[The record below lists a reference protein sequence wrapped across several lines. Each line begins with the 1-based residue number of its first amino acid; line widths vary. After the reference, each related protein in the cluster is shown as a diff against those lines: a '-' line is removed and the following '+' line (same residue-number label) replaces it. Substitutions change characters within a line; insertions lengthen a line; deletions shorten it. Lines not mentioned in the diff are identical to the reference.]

1 MEKRVFYILILL
13 VLLLTACGRKEY
25 NSDSGKEAEQELNV
39 FISGEPS
46 SIDPSRGNDV
56 YSSTLLNQIM
66 EGLTKVE
73 EDGSGEKIVGAG
85 AERWEVSEDGLLW
98 RFYLRENM
106 WEDGVAVTAD
116 QYVYGILRT
125 LDPNTAAPLSYVL
138 TPFIVGADEFNKG
151 KGAATEVGIKA
162 VDDKTLEFHLKAPCP
177 YFLELTY
184 SRLMYPQRRDLVE
197 RFGERFGSGADT
209 FIGNGAFKLIDWI
222 HNNKIVLEKNQNYWD
237 NVRVSL
243 KKINMNIVMDEN
255 ARMNMLLNRSVDM
268 ASVSKPEWIEKF
280 SSMGKWR
287 RVEKPAAGINYMF
300 FNGSDPVFKNKNIRR
315 AFSSVIRRDEMAQVI
330 FNGLF
335 EEAKGYVPPGIY
347 LGERE
352 YRSLAEDYVDLL
364 VEDVEDPRETLIEG
378 LRELGLSEDPG
389 KFKVTYLNAST
400 GNWARTYTEYIQQMF
415 KQELGIEV
423 EAEYTEWP
431 VFQKRTDSLE
441 YQFAGMS
448 MNPAYND
455 PNDFLEGFK
464 SEGGYI
470 PIGWENSRYDSL
482 IDRAAVSNDSEE
494 RLEILKEAEKLLVYD
509 EVMVAPTVSRNT
521 NIFIN
526 KNLKGVMLP
535 TFGGTLYKYVEVVE

>member
-1 MEKRVFYILILL
+1 MIE
-13 VLLLTACGRKEY
+13 
-25 NSDSGKEAEQELNV
+25 
-39 FISGEPS
+39 
-46 SIDPSRGNDV
+46 
-56 YSSTLLNQIM
+56 
-66 EGLTKVE
+66 
-73 EDGSGEKIVGAG
+73 
-85 AERWEVSEDGLLW
+85 
-98 RFYLRENM
+98 
-106 WEDGVAVTAD
+106 
-116 QYVYGILRT
+116 
-125 LDPNTAAPLSYVL
+125 
-138 TPFIVGADEFNKG
+138 
-151 KGAATEVGIKA
+151 
-162 VDDKTLEFHLKAPCP
+162 
-177 YFLELTY
+177 
-184 SRLMYPQRRDLVE
+184 
-197 RFGERFGSGADT
+197 
-209 FIGNGAFKLIDWI
+209 WI

-300 FNGSDPVFKNKNIRR
+300 FNGRDPVFKNKNIRR

-347 LGERE
+347 MGERE
-352 YRSLAEDYVDLL
+352 YRSLAEDYVGLL

-378 LRELGLSEDPG
+378 LRELGLPEDPG

-431 VFQKRTDSLE
+431 VFQKRTDDLE

-482 IDRAAVSNDSEE
+482 IDRAAVSNDPEE
-494 RLEILKEAEKLLVYD
+494 RLEILKEAEKLLVYE

-535 TFGGTLYKYVEVVE
+535 TFGGALYKYVEVVE

>member
-1 MEKRVFYILILL
+1 MKKKVLCILAL
-13 VLLLTACGRKEY
+13 VVLIFTGCGDRSS
-25 NSDSGKEAEQELNV
+25 NSKGEGRTEQELNV

-73 EDGSGEKIVGAG
+73 EDGEGEKIVGAG
-85 AERWEVSEDGLLW
+85 AERWEVSEDGLIW
-98 RFYLRENM
+98 RFYLRDNM

-116 QYVYGILRT
+116 QYVYGITRT

-138 TPFIVGADEFNKG
+138 TPFLEGADEFNKG
-151 KGAATEVGIKA
+151 RGSVDEVGITA
-162 VDDKTLEFHLKAPCP
+162 VDDKTLEFRLKAPCP
-177 YFLELTY
+177 YFLDLTY

-197 RFGERFGSGADT
+197 KFGERFGSEADT
-209 FIGNGAFKLIDWI
+209 FIGNGAFKLIKWI
-222 HNNKIVLEKNQNYWD
+222 HNNKIILEKNQNYWD
-237 NVRVSL
+237 NDRVKL

-255 ARMNMLLNRSVDM
+255 ARMNMLLNRSVDI

-280 SSMGKWR
+280 QSMDKWR

-300 FNGSDPVFKNKNIRR
+300 FNGTDPVFKNKNIRR
-315 AFSSVIRRDEMAQVI
+315 AFSSVIKRDEMAQVI

-335 EEAKGYVPPGIY
+335 EEAEGYVPPGIY
-347 LGERE
+347 VGDRE
-352 YRSLAEDYVDLL
+352 YRDLAEDYVGLL
-364 VEDVEDPRETLIEG
+364 VEDVKDPRATLIEG
-378 LRELGLSEDPG
+378 LRELGLSTDPAE
-389 KFKVTYLNAST
+389 FKVTYLNAST

-415 KQELGIEV
+415 KQELGIEI

-431 VFQKRTDSLE
+431 VFQKRTDGME

-470 PIGWENSRYDSL
+470 PIGWENRRYDDL
-482 IDRAAVSNDSEE
+482 IDRAAVSNNPEE
-494 RLEILKEAEKLLVYD
+494 RLGLLKEAEKLLVYE

>member
-1 MEKRVFYILILL
+1 MEKKILFIL
-13 VLLLTACGRKEY
+13 VLTVLMLTACGGGSD
-25 NSDSGKEAEQELNV
+25 NSSDRDNTGQELNV

-73 EDGSGEKIVGAG
+73 EEGSVEKIVGAG
-85 AERWEVSEDGLLW
+85 AERWEVSEDGLVW
-98 RFYLRENM
+98 RFYLRDNM

-116 QYVYGILRT
+116 QYVYGITRT

-138 TPFIVGADEFNKG
+138 TPFLEGADDFNKG
-151 KGAATEVGIKA
+151 RGSVDEVGITA
-162 VDDKTLEFHLKAPCP
+162 VDDKTLEFRLKAPCP
-177 YFLELTY
+177 YFLDLTY

-197 RFGERFGSGADT
+197 KFGERFGSEADT
-209 FIGNGAFKLIDWI
+209 FIGNGAFKLIKWI
-222 HNNKIVLEKNQNYWD
+222 HNNKIILEKNQNYWD
-237 NVRVSL
+237 NDKVKL

-255 ARMNMLLNRSVDM
+255 ARMNMLLNRSVDI
-268 ASVSKPEWIEKF
+268 ASVGKPEWIDKF
-280 SSMGKWR
+280 QSMDKWR

-315 AFSSVIRRDEMAQVI
+315 AFSSVIKRDEMAQVI

-335 EEAKGYVPPGIY
+335 EEAEGYVPPGIY
-347 LGERE
+347 VGERE
-352 YRSLAEDYVDLL
+352 YRSLAEDYVGLL
-364 VEDVEDPRETLIEG
+364 VEDVKDPRETLIEG
-378 LRELGLSEDPG
+378 LKELGLSTDPAE
-389 KFKVTYLNAST
+389 FKVTYLNAST
-400 GNWARTYTEYIQQMF
+400 GSWARTYTEYIQQMF
-415 KQELGIEV
+415 KQELGIEI

-470 PIGWENSRYDSL
+470 PIGWKNSRYDDL

-494 RLEILKEAEKLLVYD
+494 RLELLKEAEKLLVYE

-521 NIFIN
+521 NVFIN